1 MAEGMLF
8 FQSAPDVAHTSNA
21 NNPPK
26 VSENEI
32 RKGLKHLVRSSLFNS
47 FIYSVRASRKCCEI
61 FRIMKWVQVF
71 RMNLISSILIRT
83 LQVILV
89 NTIFIAMD
97 DLWAEMDKDNNF
109 VNKNSYNADWAILA
123 VFT

>member
-1 MAEGMLF
+1 
-8 FQSAPDVAHTSNA
+8 
-21 NNPPK
+21 
-26 VSENEI
+26 
-32 RKGLKHLVRSSLFNS
+32 
-47 FIYSVRASRKCCEI
+47 
-61 FRIMKWVQVF
+61 
-71 RMNLISSILIRT
+71 MNLISSFLIRT